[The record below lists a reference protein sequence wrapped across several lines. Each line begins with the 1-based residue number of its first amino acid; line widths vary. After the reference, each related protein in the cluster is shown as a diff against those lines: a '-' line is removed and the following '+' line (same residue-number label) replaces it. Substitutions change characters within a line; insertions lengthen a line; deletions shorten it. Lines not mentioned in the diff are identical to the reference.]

1 MSCATT
7 ILKDPE
13 NAIAEID
20 QVLNG
25 MCTSGEI
32 SEIKNFS
39 NLLNSDDVSLST
51 WIVSLEIN
59 SFYGLFFAHTC

>member
-25 MCTSGEI
+25 MCTFGEI

-39 NLLNSDDVSLST
+39 
-51 WIVSLEIN
+51 
-59 SFYGLFFAHTC
+59 